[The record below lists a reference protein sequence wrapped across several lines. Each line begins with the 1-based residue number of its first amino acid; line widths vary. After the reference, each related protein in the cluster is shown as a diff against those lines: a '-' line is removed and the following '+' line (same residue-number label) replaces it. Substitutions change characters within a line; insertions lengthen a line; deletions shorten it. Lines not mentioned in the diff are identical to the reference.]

1 VTSCA
6 LISGFIDQP
15 TTRRENRSITAARWS
30 QPSAVQT
37 WVKSAIHLRLGW
49 SAVNWRSSTFG
60 AIAEAERSSSSFGRA
75 RLRGRAQRLRAHQT
89 FDLVQAAR
97 KARFR
102 HVAQIRRAP

>member
-1 VTSCA
+1 M
-6 LISGFIDQP
+6 
-15 TTRRENRSITAARWS
+15 
-30 QPSAVQT
+30 
-37 WVKSAIHLRLGW
+37 SAIHLRLGW